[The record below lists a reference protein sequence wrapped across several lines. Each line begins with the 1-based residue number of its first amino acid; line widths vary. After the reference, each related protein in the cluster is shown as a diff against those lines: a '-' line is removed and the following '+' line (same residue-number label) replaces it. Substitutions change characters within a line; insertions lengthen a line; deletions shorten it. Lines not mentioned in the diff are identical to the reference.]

1 MALQIEL
8 DFVYLEILEINDN
21 DFSIT
26 FRVDLM
32 ARWNEPRIIPPPK
45 AIHDKIDIPI
55 DISVLE
61 HLWIMN
67 LFVYNLKEI
76 QKYKVLS
83 PSQNSI
89 GLNIV
94 ESKHYDLL
102 NIFYHLFKQRMEL
115 SKSNL

>member
-1 MALQIEL
+1 MRPNATMALQIEL

-21 DFSIT
+21 DFSMT

-32 ARWNEPRIIPPPK
+32 ARWDEPRIIPPPK
-45 AIHDKIDIPI
+45 ANHDKIDIPI

-61 HLWIMN
+61 QLWIMN

-83 PSQNSI
+83 PSQNSLGFCI
-89 GLNIV
+89 L
-94 ESKHYDLL
+94 
-102 NIFYHLFKQRMEL
+102 
-115 SKSNL
+115 

>member
-1 MALQIEL
+1 MALQIKL
-8 DFVYLEILEINDN
+8 DFVYLEILEVNDN

-26 FRVDLM
+26 FRVELM
-32 ARWNEPRIIPPPK
+32 ARWDEPRIIPPST
-45 AIHDKIDIPI
+45 AIHDEIDIPI
-55 DISVLE
+55 DVSVLE

-89 GLNIV
+89 GFSYCRI
-94 ESKHYDLL
+94 KLL
-102 NIFYHLFKQRMEL
+102 
-115 SKSNL
+115 